1 MKQPKPN
8 LKNQDTV
15 QELQDAIKNEL
26 EDAPA
31 FGSITVK
38 VVFHAGCCQRL
49 EVKRKTAKL
58 LKN

>member
-1 MKQPKPN
+1 MKQQKPDQIPN
-8 LKNQDTV
+8 VVLEV
-15 QELQDAIKNEL
+15 QDAIKNEL
-26 EDAPA
+26 EDTPI

-58 LKN
+58 FKK